1 MKKNL
6 LALILA
12 IVLTLLGVYA
22 TCFATS
28 NKAKPT
34 PVSQMYV
41 TSGWYY
47 TCGEVITEDGN
58 IWGYQTDTI
67 NSDDQPVYVLMTD
80 TGTADDIYD
89 DEIVGLI
96 AR

>member
-1 MKKNL
+1 MKKQVI
-6 LALILA
+6 ALA
-12 IVLTLLGVYA
+12 IAMTALCICTIS
-22 TCFATS
+22 FAITH
-28 NKAKPT
+28 KIKH
-34 PVSQMYV
+34 VSEPQTYV

-58 IWGYQTDTI
+58 IWGYQTNTI

-80 TGTADDIYD
+80 AGTAENIYD